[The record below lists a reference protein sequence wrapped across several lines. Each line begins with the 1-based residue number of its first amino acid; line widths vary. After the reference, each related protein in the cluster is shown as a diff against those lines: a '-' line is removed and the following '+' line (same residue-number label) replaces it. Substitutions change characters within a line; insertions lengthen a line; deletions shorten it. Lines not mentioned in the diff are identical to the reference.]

1 MMMVLEEFNIKEDEL
16 DDLAGRAQM
25 LQQTLTRLEMAAERS
40 RIERNRDLDAKEDE
54 IEELR
59 AQYQRRVSAS

>member
-1 MMMVLEEFNIKEDEL
+1 MVLEEFNIKEDEL

-59 AQYQRRVSAS
+59 AQYQRRVGAS